1 MLFYSNGVALSF
13 TEESDGTAVN
23 KAYSKFL
30 IFIEAYSREN
40 TATYE

>member
-1 MLFYSNGVALSF
+1 MLFYSNGVALLF

-23 KAYSKFL
+23 NTYSKLL
-30 IFIEAYSREN
+30 IFIEAYSKEN